1 MSSTGSWTT
10 VTDHPE
16 HGTFYRWTDNAGN
29 GNADLRREADGW
41 KLSIDS
47 LWEKSVRDLG
57 DMDDERALA
66 RASDIVDGLGF
77 RDRVRDRGSYR
88 PPPLDPGDLHPCDR
102 DRDDPWDR

>member
-16 HGTFYRWTDNAGN
+16 YGTFYRWTDKAGN
-29 GNADLRREADGW
+29 GNADLWREANGW

-47 LWEKSVRDLG
+47 LWEKSLRDLG

-77 RDRVRDRGSYR
+77 RDRY
-88 PPPLDPGDLHPCDR
+88 HER